1 MDIAYVD
8 INIPFE
14 ILSLLHGVQVVNS
27 SYMIN
32 MLKIEI
38 TVQVNG

>member
-8 INIPFE
+8 INIPYE
-14 ILSLLHGVQVVNS
+14 VLSLLYGAQVVNS